1 MESTATPDEFAA
13 LEKLSLAEL
22 EGIRLV
28 LRGGSV
34 IDWHRLNF
42 RSTSEIDRFLRAHE
56 LDMADG
62 VDQARA
68 EAVKHAAINYLRR
81 KFDFPV
87 PGRVAE
93 LSVRELLQLASGKG
107 HKQLCA
113 CAILKVMH
121 IIHHL
126 EARELLFMLPT
137 SDEELFHLVEQKV
150 YRVIGGALRRGFPIV
165 EFIGGR
171 KNRDSLY
178 TKLLSKQEVS
188 AAQIYD
194 KLRFRIVTREL
205 DDVFPVLN
213 YLTRDVFP
221 FNYAIPRESTNT
233 LIPFKRYCESRP
245 DLATHLPGLQF
256 SPNLEG
262 DSGLVDNEFSSR
274 SYRVCHFVA
283 DMPVRLPERLLSEAP
298 PAAWPLG
305 RIVFVQTEFQILD
318 HATDRANEH
327 GDASHSAYKERQQEA
342 VMRRLKVGMV
352 GTRDA
357 PGPGHRMEVAPP
369 SWGALPLE
377 DDSEPSLPAFPFEED
392 PS

>member
-1 MESTATPDEFAA
+1 GSEEAVGSSDEFA
-13 LEKLSLAEL
+13 KLSQLTLAEL

-42 RSTSEIDRFLRAHE
+42 RTAAEIDNFVRAHE
-56 LDMADG
+56 LDMNEPADR
-62 VDQARA
+62 ART
-68 EAVKHAAINYLRR
+68 EAVKNAAVSYLRR

-87 PGRVAE
+87 PKRVADLDIE
-93 LSVRELLQLASGKG
+93 HLMQLASSKG
-107 HKQLCA
+107 HRQLCA

-150 YRVIGGALRRGFPIV
+150 YRVIGGALARDFPIV

-194 KLRFRIVTREL
+194 KLRFRIVTKDV
-205 DDVFPVLN
+205 DDVIPMLN
-213 YLTRDVFP
+213 YLTREVFP
-221 FNYAIPRESTNT
+221 FNYAIPRESTNS
-233 LIPFKRYCESRP
+233 LIHFKSYLESRD
-245 DLATHLPGLQF
+245 DLRAHRKSLQF
-256 SPNLEG
+256 SPNLEDG
-262 DSGLVDNEFSSR
+262 GNELVDNEFSSHA
-274 SYRVCHFVA
+274 YRVVHFVI
-283 DMPVRLPERLLSEAP
+283 DMPIRLPDKLLAEAP
-298 PAAWPLG
+298 PGAWPLG

-318 HATDRANEH
+318 HATDRSNEH
-327 GDASHSAYKERQQEA
+327 GDASHAAYKDRQQEA
-342 VMRRLKVGMV
+342 VVRRLKVGMV
-352 GTRDA
+352 GTRDD
-357 PGPGHRMEVAPP
+357 PGPGHRLSVAPP
-369 SWGALPLE
+369 ATWE
-377 DDSEPSLPAFPFEED
+377 DE
-392 PS
+392 

>member
-1 MESTATPDEFAA
+1 MESLEGSEEKTDGSDEFA
-13 LEKLSLAEL
+13 KLSRLTLAEL

-42 RSTSEIDRFLRAHE
+42 RTRTEIDNLLRAHE
-56 LDMADG
+56 LDMNEPADR
-62 VDQARA
+62 ART
-68 EAVKHAAINYLRR
+68 EAVKNAAVSYLRR

-87 PGRVAE
+87 PKRVAALDIE
-93 LSVRELLQLASGKG
+93 HMLQLASSKG
-107 HKQLCA
+107 HRQLCA

-150 YRVIGGALRRGFPIV
+150 YRVVGGALARGFPIV

-194 KLRFRIVTREL
+194 KLRFRIVTKTV
-205 DDVFPVLN
+205 DDVIPILN
-213 YLTRDVFP
+213 HLTREVFP
-221 FNYAIPRESTNT
+221 FNYAIPRESTNS
-233 LIPFKRYCESRP
+233 LVHFKSYLESRD
-245 DLATHLPGLQF
+245 DLRAHQKSLQF
-256 SPNLEG
+256 SPNLEDG
-262 DSGLVDNEFSSR
+262 GNELVDNEFSSR
-274 SYRVCHFVA
+274 AYRVVHFVV
-283 DMPVRLPERLLSEAP
+283 DMPIRLPDKLLAEAP
-298 PAAWPLG
+298 PGAWPLG

-318 HATDRANEH
+318 HATDRSNEH
-327 GDASHSAYKERQQEA
+327 GDASHAAYKERQQEA
-342 VMRRLKVGMV
+342 VVRRLKVGMV
-352 GTRDA
+352 GTRDD
-357 PGPGHRMEVAPP
+357 PGPGHRLSVAPP
-369 SWGALPLE
+369 AP
-377 DDSEPSLPAFPFEED
+377 PATWEEE
-392 PS
+392 